1 MSRSEIYTKF
11 QFSVLNDSCLIHIT
25 IENCKISGE
34 NDLFIFLPGKID
46 KLRVREFYGE
56 CFIHILITLRF
67 VLSWKSIFVIER
79 NEDCRY
85 EASIWLHDQ
94 HEKFEQR
101 RLRKITTSLLQTNI
115 LLLIPVNPQKQQYC
129 DLSKFILWK
138 KRAMIDNSLELLK
151 SDHATL
157 INFKPISSHFL
168 KIIFNIAISQSRW
181 V

>member
-67 VLSWKSIFVIER
+67 VLSWKSIFVIIGMR
-79 NEDCRY
+79 IADT
-85 EASIWLHDQ
+85 
-94 HEKFEQR
+94 
-101 RLRKITTSLLQTNI
+101 RLLYDYTTNTKNLN
-115 LLLIPVNPQKQQYC
+115 K
-129 DLSKFILWK
+129 D
-138 KRAMIDNSLELLK
+138 D
-151 SDHATL
+151 
-157 INFKPISSHFL
+157 
-168 KIIFNIAISQSRW
+168 
-181 V
+181 

>member
-11 QFSVLNDSCLIHIT
+11 HFSVLNNSCLIHIT

-67 VLSWKSIFVIER
+67 CIVMEIYFCYWKEWGLPIRGFYMTR
-79 NEDCRY
+79 N
-85 EASIWLHDQ
+85 Q

-115 LLLIPVNPQKQQYC
+115 LLLIPVYPQKQQYC

-138 KRAMIDNSLELLK
+138 KRAMINNFLELLK

-168 KIIFNIAISQSRW
+168 KIIFNIAISQSRC

>member
-11 QFSVLNDSCLIHIT
+11 HFSVLNNSCLIHIT
-25 IENCKISGE
+25 IENCVKSREKMIYSSFYQEKLINYVFVNFMVSVSSHINYSQVCIVMEIYFCYWKEWG
-34 NDLFIFLPGKID
+34 LPIRG
-46 KLRVREFYGE
+46 FYM
-56 CFIHILITLRF
+56 TR
-67 VLSWKSIFVIER
+67 
-79 NEDCRY
+79 
-85 EASIWLHDQ
+85 DQ

-115 LLLIPVNPQKQQYC
+115 LLLIPVYPQKQQYC

>member
-11 QFSVLNDSCLIHIT
+11 HFSVLNNSCLIHIT

-85 EASIWLHDQ
+85 EPSI
-94 HEKFEQR
+94 
-101 RLRKITTSLLQTNI
+101 
-115 LLLIPVNPQKQQYC
+115 
-129 DLSKFILWK
+129 
-138 KRAMIDNSLELLK
+138 
-151 SDHATL
+151 
-157 INFKPISSHFL
+157 
-168 KIIFNIAISQSRW
+168 
-181 V
+181 

>member
-46 KLRVREFYGE
+46 QLRVREFYGE

-67 VLSWKSIFVIER
+67 VLSWKSIFVIIGMR
-79 NEDCRY
+79 IADTRLLY
-85 EASIWLHDQ
+85 DLGPTR
-94 HEKFEQR
+94 K

-115 LLLIPVNPQKQQYC
+115 LLLIPVYPQKQQYC
-129 DLSKFILWK
+129 DLSKFIL
-138 KRAMIDNSLELLK
+138 
-151 SDHATL
+151 
-157 INFKPISSHFL
+157 
-168 KIIFNIAISQSRW
+168 
-181 V
+181 